1 MAKQEL
7 ETMREL
13 LRISPSAQMLFAGE
27 TLAAASPAALRM
39 FPLAHEGA
47 GAEEIF
53 GTYTEDFRRF
63 VPGSSL
69 LFAMEEPELSCDVTL
84 TGCGEFVLATAV
96 ETGERLGMQTVLS
109 IADRLRQPMST
120 ILAVTPKLLPL
131 LEDVPEPR
139 AMDWA
144 AALNR
149 SLYSMLRTAGN
160 LQLYGAS
167 GEGLAL
173 QPERVELRAW
183 LEELL
188 DRVQPLAE
196 ASGHSLIRALDPGT
210 CVLEMDPVR
219 MEQAVLNLISNAM
232 KFSEPGTRIEVSAHF
247 TDTQA
252 VLTVRDQGCGIPP
265 DQMGQIFS
273 RSENRGA
280 VPDPR
285 YGVGLG
291 LSLTRRIIQAHGGRM
306 MLESGEGG
314 TAVHLSLQ
322 VRGSRDQILRTPVK
336 VPETSSGVDSVLLEL
351 ADALPDGVFDTRGI
365 DL

>member
-1 MAKQEL
+1 MAETGL
-7 ETMREL
+7 ETMREM
-13 LRISPSAQMLFAGE
+13 LRVTAGAQMLFEKERLEAF
-27 TLAAASPAALRM
+27 SPAAARM
-39 FPLAHEGA
+39 FPMVREGIP
-47 GAEEIF
+47 AEEIF
-53 GTYTEDFRRF
+53 GDYIEAFRRF
-63 VPGSSL
+63 SPDGSL
-69 LFAMEEPELSCDVTL
+69 LFSMENPELTCDITM
-84 TGCGEFVLATAV
+84 TGCGPYTLVTAM
-96 ETGERLGMQTVLS
+96 ESGERLGMQTLLS
-109 IADRLRQPMST
+109 IADRIRQPMST
-120 ILAVTPKLLPL
+120 VLAVTPKLLPL

-188 DRVQPLAE
+188 DLVQPLAE

-247 TDTQA
+247 TGTQA

-291 LSLTRRIIQAHGGRM
+291 LPLTRRILQAHGGRM
-306 MLESGEGG
+306 MLESGESG

-336 VPETSSGVDSVLLEL
+336 VPEISSGVDSVLLEL